1 MRKVSEG
8 VFVREREGEGG
19 KVDSSG
25 GQIRVQDWMKVDSMC
40 VS

>member
-19 KVDSSG
+19 KVDSEVEG
-25 GQIRVQDWMKVDSMC
+25 RYVYRIG
-40 VS
+40 